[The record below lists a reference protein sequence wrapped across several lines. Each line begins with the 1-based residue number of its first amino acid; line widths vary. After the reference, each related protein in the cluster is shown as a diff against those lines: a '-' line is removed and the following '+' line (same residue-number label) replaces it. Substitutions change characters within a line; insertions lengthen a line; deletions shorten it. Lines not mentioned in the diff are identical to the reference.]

1 MDNIK
6 GACWRGGVLSEYTTC
21 ILNIWINTC
30 IMISLAEQAVLVDT
44 MLCVYGQQGRFLS
57 QPQWLHIFY
66 GADRIA
72 GMAGGGGGKY
82 IGGLKGCGSP
92 SRSEAF
98 ERLRL
103 QKDSGER
110 SEKVEG
116 GGGCWGLVID
126 CLLKEHGGRLVYYTD
141 ILQHMGIYF
150 HI

>member
-1 MDNIK
+1 
-6 GACWRGGVLSEYTTC
+6 
-21 ILNIWINTC
+21 
-30 IMISLAEQAVLVDT
+30 MISLAEQAVLVDT
-44 MLCVYGQQGRFLS
+44 MLCVYVQQGRFLS

-72 GMAGGGGGKY
+72 GRAGGGGKY

-116 GGGCWGLVID
+116 GAVGGW
-126 CLLKEHGGRLVYYTD
+126 
-141 ILQHMGIYF
+141 
-150 HI
+150 